1 MVKENEKRGEIVIY
15 TLKKGSVDLKVKL
28 ENETIWLT
36 QSQIAELF
44 GIQRP
49 AITKHLNNI
58 FKEGELN
65 KDSVCSI
72 LEHTASDRKTYKI
85 QFYNLDAILSVGY
98 RVNSKRATQFRIWAT
113 NILKKYLIEGYVVNQ
128 KRILS
133 LKEKQLRELSKT
145 LSIAKKTAEKKLL
158 SSGEAIELLKIISDY
173 ANSWEILEKYDK
185 GELKKKIIKDKKDK
199 WILEYDFSK
208 KAVDKLRKNLISKKQ
223 ASDLFGKEREEGS
236 LEKIVG
242 AIYQSYGGKSLYI
255 NVKEK
260 ASHLFYFVIKDHPFI
275 DGNKRSAS
283 LLFIL
288 FLSKNNLL
296 FRKNGEKTIGD
307 SALTALALLVAESN
321 PKDKEIMINLII
333 NLIG

>member
-44 GIQRP
+44 DVSIST
-49 AITKHLNNI
+49 INEHLKNI
-58 FKEGELN
+58 FNSKELDKN
-65 KDSVCSI
+65 SVIRKFLITAKDGKNY
-72 LEHTASDRKTYKI
+72 KTNL
-85 QFYNLDAILSVGY
+85 YNLDVIVSVGY

-113 NILKKYLIEGYVVNQ
+113 NILKKYLIEGYAVNQ

-133 LKEKQLRELSKT
+133 LKEKQLKDLSKT

-185 GELKKKIIKDKKDK
+185 GELKKEIIKDKKDK

-208 KAVDKLRKNLISKKQ
+208 KAVDKLKKDLISKKQ
-223 ASDLFGKEREEGS
+223 ASELFGKEREEGS

-242 AIYQSYGGKSLYI
+242 AIYQSYGGKSLYSNI
-255 NVKEK
+255 KEK

-296 FRKNGEKTIGD
+296 FRKNGEKTMGD
-307 SALTALALLVAESN
+307 SALVALALLVAESN